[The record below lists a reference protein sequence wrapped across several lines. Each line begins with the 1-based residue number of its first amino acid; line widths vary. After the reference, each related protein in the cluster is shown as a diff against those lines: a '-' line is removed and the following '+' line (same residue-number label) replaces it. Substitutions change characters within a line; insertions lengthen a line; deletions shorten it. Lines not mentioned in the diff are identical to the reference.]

1 MQPLTSHSTGKL
13 SGTIR
18 VPGDKSISH
27 RALMLGA
34 LAVGR
39 TRVEGLLE
47 GEDVL
52 RTATAMTALGADVNR
67 QQDGTW
73 HVDGVGVGGL
83 GEPSTVLDMGNSGT
97 AARLLT
103 GVLASHG
110 LTAFMTGDASMV
122 KRPMARVT
130 VPLVRM
136 GAQFVTREGGR
147 MPMAVI
153 GTRSPVPITYTL
165 PVASAQVKSAVLL
178 AGLNAPGVTTVIEP
192 HATRDHSE
200 NMLRHFGAEIAI
212 DDAEEG
218 GQAISITGEP
228 ELTGRAITVP
238 GDISSAAFPI
248 VAALL
253 RPDSDI
259 TITGVGINP
268 RRTGLIDTL
277 IEMGGRI
284 ELLNRRDEAGEPV
297 ADIRVQGSELR
308 GVDVPPDRAPSM
320 IDEYPVLSVA
330 AACAEG
336 TTRML
341 GVGELRVKESDRLAI
356 TAAGLAA
363 CGITVDAEADSLTV
377 QGAGQSAGVPEGGAT
392 VATEL
397 DHRIAMTF
405 LVLGMASRS
414 PVAIDDARPI
424 DTSFPGFAALMNG
437 IGASLAPSRAAA

>member
-52 RTATAMTALGADVNR
+52 RTATAMTALGADVDR
-67 QQDGTW
+67 QPDGTW

-363 CGITVDAEADSLTV
+363 CGITVDAGADSLTV
-377 QGAGQSAGVPEGGAT
+377 QGAGQGAGVPEGGAT

>member
-1 MQPLTSHSTGKL
+1 MQPLTSHPTGGL

-39 TRVEGLLE
+39 TGIEGLLE

-52 RTATAMTALGADVNR
+52 RTAAAMSALGADVVRN
-67 QQDGTW
+67 DEGTW

-83 GEPSTVLDMGNSGT
+83 SEPSSVLDMGNSGT

-103 GVLASHG
+103 GVLATHG
-110 LTAFMTGDASMV
+110 LTAFMTGDASLV

-147 MPMAVI
+147 LPMAVI

-178 AGLNAPGVTTVIEP
+178 AGLNTPGVTTVIEP

-200 NMLRHFGAEIAI
+200 NMLRHFGADISVGESDDGGMAIAL
-212 DDAEEG
+212 
-218 GQAISITGEP
+218 TGEP
-228 ELTGRAITVP
+228 ELTARSIVVP

-248 VAALL
+248 VAALI
-253 RPDSDI
+253 RPDSDV
-259 TITGVGINP
+259 TLTGVGINP
-268 RRTGLIDTL
+268 RRTGLLDTL

-284 ELLNRRDEAGEPV
+284 ELLNRREEAGEPV

-308 GVDVPPDRAPSM
+308 GVDVPPERAPSM
-320 IDEYPVLSVA
+320 IDEYPVLGIA

-341 GVGELRVKESDRLAI
+341 GVGELRVKESDRLAM
-356 TAAGLAA
+356 TAAGLDA
-363 CGITVDAEADSLTV
+363 CGITVDAERESLTV
-377 QGAGQSAGVPEGGAT
+377 QGAGVPEGGAT

-397 DHRIAMTF
+397 DHRIAMSF
-405 LVLGMASRS
+405 LVLGMATRS
-414 PVAIDDARPI
+414 PVAIDDAQPI
-424 DTSFPGFAALMNG
+424 ETSFPGFAALMNG
-437 IGASLAPSRAAA
+437 LGASMNADKAAA

>member
-1 MQPLTSHSTGKL
+1 MGLLASHPLTS
-13 SGTIR
+13 
-18 VPGDKSISH
+18 V
-27 RALMLGA
+27 
-34 LAVGR
+34 V
-39 TRVEGLLE
+39 
-47 GEDVL
+47 
-52 RTATAMTALGADVNR
+52 
-67 QQDGTW
+67 
-73 HVDGVGVGGL
+73 
-83 GEPSTVLDMGNSGT
+83 
-97 AARLLT
+97 
-103 GVLASHG
+103 
-110 LTAFMTGDASMV
+110 TGDAS
-122 KRPMARVT
+122 
-130 VPLVRM
+130 L
-136 GAQFVTREGGR
+136 VTRTADDPCDRTAQSSIGAADHDAPR
-147 MPMAVI
+147 RPPADATVI
-153 GTRSPVPITYTL
+153 GAEDRRCRSRYAL

-212 DDAEEG
+212 DDADEG

-228 ELTGRAITVP
+228 ELTGRSIGVP

-259 TITGVGINP
+259 TVTGVGINP

-356 TAAGLAA
+356 TAAGLSA

-377 QGAGQSAGVPEGGAT
+377 QGAGQGAGVPEGGAT

-424 DTSFPGFAALMNG
+424 ETSFPGFAALMNG
-437 IGASLAPSRAAA
+437 LGASLAPSKAAA

>member
-1 MQPLTSHSTGKL
+1 MQPLTSHPTGGL

-39 TRVEGLLE
+39 TGIEGLLE

-52 RTATAMTALGADVNR
+52 RTADAMAALGADVVRND
-67 QQDGTW
+67 DGTW

-83 GEPSTVLDMGNSGT
+83 SEPSSVLDMGNSGT

-103 GVLASHG
+103 GVLATHG
-110 LTAFMTGDASMV
+110 LTAFMTGDASLV

-147 MPMAVI
+147 LPMAVI

-178 AGLNAPGVTTVIEP
+178 AGLNTPGVTTVIEP

-200 NMLRHFGAEIAI
+200 NMLRHFGADISVGESDDGGMAIAL
-212 DDAEEG
+212 
-218 GQAISITGEP
+218 TGEP
-228 ELTGRAITVP
+228 ELTARSIVVP

-248 VAALL
+248 VAALI
-253 RPDSDI
+253 RPDSDV
-259 TITGVGINP
+259 TLTGVGINP
-268 RRTGLIDTL
+268 RRTGLLDTL

-284 ELLNRRDEAGEPV
+284 ELLNRREEAGEPV

-308 GVDVPPDRAPSM
+308 GVDVPPERAPSM
-320 IDEYPVLSVA
+320 IDEYPVLGIA

-341 GVGELRVKESDRLAI
+341 GVGELRVKESDRLAM
-356 TAAGLAA
+356 TAAGLDA
-363 CGITVDAEADSLTV
+363 CGITVDAERESLTV
-377 QGAGQSAGVPEGGAT
+377 QGAGVPEGGAT

-397 DHRIAMTF
+397 DHRIAMSF
-405 LVLGMASRS
+405 LVLGMATRS
-414 PVAIDDARPI
+414 PVAIDDAQPI
-424 DTSFPGFAALMNG
+424 ETSFPGFAALMNG
-437 IGASLAPSRAAA
+437 LGASMNADKAAA